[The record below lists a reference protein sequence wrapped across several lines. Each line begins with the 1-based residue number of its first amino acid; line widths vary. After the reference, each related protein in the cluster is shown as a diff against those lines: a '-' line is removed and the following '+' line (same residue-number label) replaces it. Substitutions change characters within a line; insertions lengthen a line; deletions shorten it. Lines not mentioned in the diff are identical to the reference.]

1 VIIGFSV
8 DVTETK
14 KIQNE
19 IFTNR
24 KLITSILENIT
35 VGILVQGPESEII
48 ENNKAACDLLGQ
60 RSTFRKTSFDK
71 DWLVIHEDG
80 STFTPEDHPV
90 PQAIQTK
97 KSINI
102 VMGIRRP
109 RMI

>member
-48 ENNKAACDLLGQ
+48 ENNKAACDLLGL
-60 RSTFRKTSFDK
+60 T
-71 DWLVIHEDG
+71 EDQLLG
-80 STFTPEDHPV
+80 KHLL
-90 PQAIQTK
+90 TK
-97 KSINI
+97 I
-102 VMGIRRP
+102 GW
-109 RMI
+109 

>member
-24 KLITSILENIT
+24 KLTSILENIT

-48 ENNKAACDLLGQ
+48 ENNKAACDLLGL
-60 RSTFRKTSFDK
+60 T
-71 DWLVIHEDG
+71 EDQLLG
-80 STFTPEDHPV
+80 KHLL
-90 PQAIQTK
+90 TK
-97 KSINI
+97 I
-102 VMGIRRP
+102 GW
-109 RMI
+109 